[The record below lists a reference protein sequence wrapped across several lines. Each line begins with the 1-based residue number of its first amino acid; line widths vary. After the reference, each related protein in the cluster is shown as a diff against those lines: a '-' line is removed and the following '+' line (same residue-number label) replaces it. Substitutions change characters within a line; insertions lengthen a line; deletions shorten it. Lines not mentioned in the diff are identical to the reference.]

1 MYCPF
6 CNHSETKVI
15 DSRLASEG
23 HQVRRRR
30 ECLSCLE
37 RYTSF
42 EVASLVMPNVI
53 KQDLRREPFD
63 ENKLRA
69 GILKSLEKRPV
80 KSEDIEK
87 SIDRIL
93 HRIQTLG
100 EREVKAKLLGDMI
113 MEELHVLD
121 AVAYVRFASVYRSF
135 QDITEFQAEIK
146 KLQEMSGS
154 PLDKEQMSLFNK
166 EENK

>member
-1 MYCPF
+1 MIF
-6 CNHSETKVI
+6 K
-15 DSRLASEG
+15 
-23 HQVRRRR
+23 
-30 ECLSCLE
+30 LE
-37 RYTSF
+37 RSTYVWEKF
-42 EVASLVMPNVI
+42 I

-100 EREVKAKLLGDMI
+100 EREVKAKLLGGMI

-154 PLDKEQMSLFNK
+154 P
-166 EENK
+166 

>member
-30 ECLSCLE
+30 ECLSCME

-63 ENKLRA
+63 ENKL
-69 GILKSLEKRPV
+69 
-80 KSEDIEK
+80 
-87 SIDRIL
+87 
-93 HRIQTLG
+93 
-100 EREVKAKLLGDMI
+100 
-113 MEELHVLD
+113 
-121 AVAYVRFASVYRSF
+121 
-135 QDITEFQAEIK
+135 
-146 KLQEMSGS
+146 
-154 PLDKEQMSLFNK
+154 
-166 EENK
+166 

>member
-1 MYCPF
+1 
-6 CNHSETKVI
+6 
-15 DSRLASEG
+15 
-23 HQVRRRR
+23 
-30 ECLSCLE
+30 
-37 RYTSF
+37 
-42 EVASLVMPNVI
+42 
-53 KQDLRREPFD
+53 
-63 ENKLRA
+63 
-69 GILKSLEKRPV
+69 
-80 KSEDIEK
+80 
-87 SIDRIL
+87 
-93 HRIQTLG
+93 
-100 EREVKAKLLGDMI
+100 